1 MTKSDVRIDVKNTGC
16 MAGAEV
22 LMLYVSFDESK
33 SGKKSRFLR
42 PVRTLVGF
50 QKVFLEPDQESSVA
64 MTLDKYS
71 TAVWDEMADS
81 WLCEAATYTASVV
94 SSSGSLEASFV
105 VEKDMYWSGA

>member
-1 MTKSDVRIDVKNTGC
+1 MTKGDVRVDVRNTGC

-22 LMLYVSFDESK
+22 VMLYVSYDESK
-33 SGKKSRFLR
+33 SGKSKFLR

-50 QKVFLEPDQESSVA
+50 QKVSLEPDQESSVA

-81 WLCEAATYTASVV
+81 WLCEAGTYTVSVV
-94 SSSGSLEASFV
+94 SSSGSLKASFV
-105 VEKDMYWSGA
+105 VEQDMYWSGA